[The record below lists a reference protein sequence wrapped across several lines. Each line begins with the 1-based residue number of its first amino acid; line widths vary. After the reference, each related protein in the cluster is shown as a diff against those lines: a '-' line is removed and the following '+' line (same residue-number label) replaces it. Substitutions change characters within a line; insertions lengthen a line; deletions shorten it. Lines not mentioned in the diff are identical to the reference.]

1 MSTDNPA
8 FIYGR
13 RGQSL
18 ERTRMLLD
26 GSTLT
31 VEQLLEIAGYKLG
44 RKRQWMEIKIVKKKK
59 KIFFFIS
66 FFASS

>member
-44 RKRQWMEIKIVKKKK
+44 RE
-59 KIFFFIS
+59 F
-66 FFASS
+66 